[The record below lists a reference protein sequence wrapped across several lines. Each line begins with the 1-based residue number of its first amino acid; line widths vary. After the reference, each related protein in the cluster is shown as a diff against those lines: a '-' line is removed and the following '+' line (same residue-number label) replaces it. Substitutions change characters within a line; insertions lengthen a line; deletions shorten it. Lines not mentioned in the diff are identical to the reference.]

1 MAAKQR
7 QKLTAM
13 ETETAAAAEA
23 ATATA
28 TAAID
33 LIGEDLLHN
42 ILSRLTAESCASAA
56 CVSRSWNLIINRL
69 LTIPNLT
76 SALSCHPCLQV

>member
-23 ATATA
+23 ATA